1 MSYEI
6 ISNKK
11 DRSITLR
18 ISSNSIIE
26 VAGMSPASEIAIGDE
41 EINGVSIRQI
51 FWGCAP
57 SEHIQIFRGSTLI
70 GVFDS
75 TSYIDFA
82 GNGIPLTLLPSSSL
96 NVTFS
101 GSNSYC
107 LIELRKL
114 INTTSDIGTPEQFY
128 LTINGEP
135 LTINSDFLTLGA

>member
-1 MSYEI
+1 
-6 ISNKK
+6 
-11 DRSITLR
+11 
-18 ISSNSIIE
+18 
-26 VAGMSPASEIAIGDE
+26 VAGSTPASEIAIGDE
-41 EINGVSIRQI
+41 QINGVSIRQL

-57 SEHIQIFRGSTLI
+57 SEHIQILRGSTLI

-75 TSYIDFA
+75 TAYVDFA
-82 GNGIPLTLLPSSSL
+82 GNGIPLTLLPSSPL
-96 NVTFS
+96 TVNFS

-114 INTTSDIGTPEQFY
+114 INTTSDIGTPAQFY